1 MADNRWV
8 SFEEVKWGDRFVS
21 TSQLR
26 VVTVGGNN
34 NPVRVVPIDGEGEY
48 NTIPSSR
55 KRMGQCDRIA
65 RVDMTP
71 KQIPVPLKGTVS
83 TKDGIALIGVIRAQ
97 AMVDDSEASIKRIV
111 VNAQTEESLLVN
123 SILAALREGILAH
136 TWREVKTVKGVFLKD
151 AKERLTAILTRTQ
164 SCFTVDDLIIGE
176 EIQPENKEIALWLE
190 KQEADELS
198 RVTEKAQLAHTLE
211 TQGTRNEFE
220 LKQERSRMELGFEKA
235 QQQIEL
241 ELRNEEA
248 KLVVLKGRA
257 DLMATEAGQMA
268 MFPKEIFGLKTKE
281 IEFKMAQLQREARI
295 YSEVFKVVSSNQSSF
310 MAGQIS
316 GIQAVLER
324 ELNIRLPGSQTMTI
338 ESKTKSGDDGANKT
352 ETETEAE
359 TETQAPNEQEAESPE
374 KDQEGGK

>member
-1 MADNRWV
+1 MDDNRWV

-55 KRMGQCDRIA
+55 KRMGQCDGIA

-136 TWREVKTVKGVFLKD
+136 TWREIKTVNGAFLKD
-151 AKERLTAILTRTQ
+151 AKERLTAILTRTR
-164 SCFTVDDLIIGE
+164 SCFIVDDLIIGE
-176 EIQPENKEIALWLE
+176 EIQPENKEIALWFE
-190 KQEADELS
+190 KQEEDELG
-198 RVTEKAQLAHTLE
+198 RVAEIAQLAHNLE
-211 TQGTRNEFE
+211 VQGTRNKFE
-220 LKQERSRMELGFEKA
+220 LKQERIRMEFGFERA

-241 ELRNEEA
+241 EAKIAEA
-248 KLVVLKGRA
+248 KNTTLKALAEILGT
-257 DLMATEAGQMA
+257 DAGQMA
-268 MFPKEIFGLKTKE
+268 AFPEMVFALKTKLEEMKIAQQGKE
-281 IEFKMAQLQREARI
+281 IQIYNDFLKMLNSHQTGIME
-295 YSEVFKVVSSNQSSF
+295 
-310 MAGQIS
+310 GTIS
-316 GIQAVLER
+316 GLKATSVER
-324 ELNIRLPGSQTMTI
+324 VFGTLVGKAQTVI
-338 ESKTKSGDDGANKT
+338 EGEGKIVDEKETKK
-352 ETETEAE
+352 
-359 TETQAPNEQEAESPE
+359 
-374 KDQEGGK
+374 EGPK